1 MSYKLKN
8 IYTKPNA
15 EVNINFWDEDGS
27 KASAV
32 KDLID
37 TYFDAGKITQKPVKV
52 VDGLIDTYS
61 TIFKDEASYDE
72 FRLEQDTILANETK
86 RDKYCSDNSISWSV
100 TDGDG
105 VAIEGD

>member
-1 MSYKLKN
+1 MSYTLKN

-15 EVNINFWDEDGS
+15 ETEINFWDGTPIVDQ
-27 KASAV
+27 
-32 KDLID
+32 ID

-52 VDGLIDTYS
+52 VDGLIETYT
-61 TIFKDEASYDE
+61 TIFKDESSCNE
-72 FRLEQDTILANETK
+72 FLSDGDANDTHFEELQKWCT
-86 RDKYCSDNSISWSV
+86 DNSISWSV

>member
-1 MSYKLKN
+1 MSYILKTV
-8 IYTKPNA
+8 YTKTNA
-15 EVNINFWDEDGS
+15 ETEINFWDGDPIEN
-27 KASAV
+27 
-32 KDLID
+32 LID

-52 VDGLIDTYS
+52 VDGLIETYT

-86 RDKYCSDNSISWSV
+86 RDKYCSDNTISWSV

>member
-1 MSYKLKN
+1 MSYTLKN

-15 EVNINFWDEDGS
+15 ETEINFWDGDPIEN
-27 KASAV
+27 
-32 KDLID
+32 LID
-37 TYFDAGKITQKPVKV
+37 TYFDAGKIEQKPVKV
-52 VDGLIDTYS
+52 VDGLIETYT

>member
-32 KDLID
+32 NDLID

-52 VDGLIDTYS
+52 VDGLTETYT
-61 TIFKDEASYDE
+61 TIFKDESSCNE
-72 FRLEQDTILANETK
+72 FLSDGDANDTHFEELQKWCT
-86 RDKYCSDNSISWSV
+86 DNSISWS
-100 TDGDG
+100 
-105 VAIEGD
+105 IERP

>member
-1 MSYKLKN
+1 MSYTFKN

-32 KDLID
+32 NDLID

-52 VDGLIDTYS
+52 VDGLTETYT
-61 TIFKDEASYDE
+61 TIFKDESSCNE
-72 FRLEQDTILANETK
+72 FLSDGDANDTHFEELQKWCT
-86 RDKYCSDNSISWSV
+86 DNSISWS
-100 TDGDG
+100 
-105 VAIEGD
+105 IEKE

>member
-1 MSYKLKN
+1 MSYTLKN

-15 EVNINFWDEDGS
+15 ETEINFWDGTPIVDQ
-27 KASAV
+27 
-32 KDLID
+32 ID

-52 VDGLIDTYS
+52 VDGLIETYT

-72 FRLEQDTILANETK
+72 FNLEQDPIRANETK
-86 RDKYCSDNSISWSV
+86 RNKHCSDNSISWSV